1 MALENID
8 VLRIDTKE
16 DVNNLRELKAEI
28 KELKETL
35 EQLEIGSEDYE
46 KVADRLYNKQQYLA
60 EVMRDTKRPVEDAA
74 GSYNA
79 LNKQLTELRKTY
91 RALSEEQRESDFG
104 TDILLQIQ
112 DLDAKLKASDA
123 QMGQYFRNV
132 GNYTNSIIDAFNQMG
147 ISVTSLTAPLKDIGI
162 NIKSVDTGIKL
173 LQGSFKTFSGQN
185 LAALQQ
191 MLVSVTAGTKAF
203 IASLSGIQKALLAT
217 GIGAFVVLLGVLI
230 AHWDEWVGVTD
241 DETEALNRANSIL
254 KDLNDTLTDEDRLLA
269 YHIEMKKIQGAS
281 ESEILDYELEELKRL
296 RDLALEKANEIQ
308 ANMLLITSED
318 ELAQARKA
326 HSEAMDKYNGYSA
339 KIQQNYLNQSLA
351 LERQRQ
357 KASQEAARK
366 AAEAEREREKIY
378 AEAEKE
384 AMALIDEEMKK
395 LDEAIKIRQD
405 AEEEQKSATQKEIE
419 EYEKAKKKLEE
430 WGIDTEA
437 LTANHNKRMAELR
450 AEDAENHYNS
460 EMAKL
465 EFEEQMR
472 QEKLAQENAS
482 KSEEENPWNYDQI
495 VEQNN
500 AEFEAYKA
508 LNEGKIALNEELMKN
523 YEENSE
529 EYKALQRENA
539 LLTEQIST
547 AQAERDQKNSDAY
560 KKLMKAREEATKS
573 MATTTSNLF
582 KNLSAA
588 MGESTKMGKGF
599 AIAAATIDTI
609 AAAVAGFRAGFSQ
622 WENAGAMAW
631 MAPVQAAI
639 NAAAALAA
647 GYAQVQKIASVDT
660 SGSVTSGGGM
670 ATALA
675 MPNIE
680 GLSSP
685 VDYTRQVT
693 TQTEQEEMNRDQRV
707 YILESDIQ
715 ESNTRV
721 KVREEETT
729 F

>member
-1 MALENID
+1 MALENVDII
-8 VLRIDTKE
+8 RIDTKE
-16 DVNNLRELKAEI
+16 DVNNLRELKDEI
-28 KELKETL
+28 KELKSTL
-35 EQLEIGSEDYE
+35 EGLAIGSEEYE
-46 KVADRLYNKQQYLA
+46 KVAERLYSKQQYLA
-60 EVMRDTKRPVEDAA
+60 DVMRDTKRPIEDAE

-91 RALSEEQRESDFG
+91 RALSEEQRNSDFG

-132 GNYTNSIIDAFNQMG
+132 GNYTNSIVDAFNQMG
-147 ISVTSLTAPLKDIGI
+147 ISVTSLTAPLKDVGI

-203 IASLSGIQKALLAT
+203 IASLSGIQKAILAT
-217 GIGAFVVLLGVLI
+217 GLGALVVLLGVLI
-230 AHWDEWVGVTD
+230 AHWDEWIGVT
-241 DETEALNRANSIL
+241 EEEAAALENTKRAV
-254 KDLNDTLTDEDRLLA
+254 KDLNDELSDQERLLA
-269 YHIEMKKIQGAS
+269 YHIEMKKLQGAS
-281 ESEILDYELEELKRL
+281 ELEVLEYENEELYKL
-296 RDLALEKANEIQ
+296 KELAQQKADEIWQ
-308 ANMLLITSED
+308 NMLLITSED
-318 ELAQARKA
+318 DLAEARKA
-326 HSEAMDKYNGYSA
+326 HAEAMDNVNKISA
-339 KIQQNYLNQSLA
+339 RIQQNYLNQSLA

-357 KASQEAARK
+357 KAAQEAAKK
-366 AAEAEREREKIY
+366 AAEAEKEREK
-378 AEAEKE
+378 AFADAEKE
-384 AMALIDEEMKK
+384 ALSLVDEELKK
-395 LDEAIKIRQD
+395 LDEAIQIRQD
-405 AEEEQKSATQKEIE
+405 AVEAQKSATQKEIE
-419 EYEKAKKKLEE
+419 EYEKARKKLEE
-430 WGIDTEA
+430 WGIDTEE
-437 LTANHNKRMAELR
+437 LTANHNKKMAELR
-450 AEDAENHYNS
+450 AEDAENHYSS
-460 EMAKL
+460 EMSKL

-482 KSEEENPWNYDQI
+482 KTEEENPWNYDQI

-508 LNEGKIALNEELMKN
+508 LNEAKIALNEELMKN

-582 KNLSAA
+582 KNLSSA